1 MNWERRIPPFAEDAL
16 FVLNE
21 VIGRADDESLPKD
34 EVDTVG
40 QKYANIERP
49 KTLDRN
55 WIFQLRFR
63 DSSVRQYEAILVDD
77 DRYTETDAE
86 HALDVLQSRGHI
98 YYVNERVYI
107 TPTDS

>member
-34 EVDTVG
+34 EV
-40 QKYANIERP
+40 
-49 KTLDRN
+49 
-55 WIFQLRFR
+55 
-63 DSSVRQYEAILVDD
+63 EAILVDD